1 MFPKKILRANLFVLV
16 FLWRNTLKILLL
28 NGKSPSQHWIENIF
42 WFRLKPN
49 RKSRQNSS
57 FVLSAYLI
65 WIKYHI
71 SSTYLPG
78 LLPYCYTTSSFRE
91 KKKIITAFQL
101 NWRKTSLWDRGDEE
115 KSISVRNRS
124 QKLATAL
131 LQTANW
137 TIMRQWAAGELQAPG
152 QLKSVQ
158 GGVQSCCSFPQIF
171 C

>member
-1 MFPKKILRANLFVLV
+1 MGRAPA
-16 FLWRNTLKILLL
+16 NTELKTYSDSDWNRIGNHVRTLHLSSVRIWYEL
-28 NGKSPSQHWIENIF
+28 NITYPAHTCLACSLTAIQPALSGK
-42 WFRLKPN
+42 R
-49 RKSRQNSS
+49 
-57 FVLSAYLI
+57 
-65 WIKYHI
+65 
-71 SSTYLPG
+71 
-78 LLPYCYTTSSFRE
+78 
-91 KKKIITAFQL
+91 KKIITAFQL